1 MQTRCPADLA
11 VRFEQQREV
20 LTHELGLL
28 LAKRTTCRERLRAL
42 LDANGTT
49 LVHAIDAD
57 FGGRSASGMDLANPF
72 DTAPVD
78 PAFFD
83 DPRDLGDRVAGFKP
97 TRMQM
102 QASLLCSGPR
112 TTRLLGT

>member
-20 LTHELGLL
+20 LTREPGPL
-28 LAKRTTCRERLRAL
+28 LAKRTTCRERLRTL

-57 FGGRSASGMDLANPF
+57 FGGRSRTGWPRQSVRHGADRSGL
-72 DTAPVD
+72 
-78 PAFFD
+78 FD
-83 DPRDLGDRVAGFKP
+83 DPRDLGDMAAGFKP
-97 TRMQM
+97 TRCKCRP
-102 QASLLCSGPR
+102 SRLCSERR
-112 TTRLLGT
+112 TTRLLRT